1 MLKEIVEKG
10 YYTFEEHF
18 DKWEDAIKAS
28 YQPLLK
34 ENIVEDV
41 YVEAVIECVNKY
53 GPYIVIV
60 PGVAMPHSTEG
71 AVGCNGTAI
80 SFMRVKDEVDFDPED
95 PDKKARL
102 FFSLAAVDHEQHIN
116 NIQQLMDT
124 LMNEEI
130 VEALYSVETVEQLK
144 KVADT
149 FE

>member
-10 YYTFEEHF
+10 YCTFAQQF
-18 DKWEDAIKAS
+18 NSWEDAIYAS

-34 ENIVEDV
+34 NQVVDEAYIK
-41 YVEAVIECVNKY
+41 AVIDCVKEY
-53 GPYIVIV
+53 GPYIVLI
-60 PGVAMPHSTEG
+60 PGIAMPHSTEG
-71 AVGCNGTAI
+71 ATGCNGTAI
-80 SFMRVKDEVDFDPED
+80 SFLRVKEEVDFDSQD

-102 FFSLAAVDHEQHIN
+102 FFSLAAVDHNQHIQ

-130 VEALYSVETVEQLK
+130 IDALYACETIEDLK